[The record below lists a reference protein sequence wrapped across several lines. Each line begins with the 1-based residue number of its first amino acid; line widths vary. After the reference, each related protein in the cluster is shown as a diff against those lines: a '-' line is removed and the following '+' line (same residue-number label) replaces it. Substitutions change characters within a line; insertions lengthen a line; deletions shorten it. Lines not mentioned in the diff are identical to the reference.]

1 MFKHYIFALSAN
13 LKGNK
18 FVITK
23 NRMTIKSSNNNFPKW
38 LSIVFG
44 AGLLISFFLPWVSW
58 KGYLVSGY
66 DLPGGYF
73 FSLAETKLGLGNPF
87 PQINFSFNVFWL
99 IPAGA
104 LASMVLAVVNK
115 KWSLIPFITGALS
128 LSLITLFFLFT
139 QKLIMLG
146 VGRNVFAMLR
156 PAAWLHTVSAI
167 GLIMTTATASPV
179 MLKRI
184 TWIVVGPVFV
194 FISFLVMEKY
204 IMSETFSDT
213 AAAKADYTVTASELI
228 HEFAANDSAANK
240 KYREKI
246 IIVNGT
252 AAEVDI
258 QSDSTTNIK
267 YIDTTGSYIVFSLDK
282 TQHEKV
288 KNIKPGDAVSLK
300 GSCSGSVYSD
310 ILSTTAISFKRS
322 TLNK

>member
-1 MFKHYIFALSAN
+1 
-13 LKGNK
+13 
-18 FVITK
+18 
-23 NRMTIKSSNNNFPKW
+23 MTIKTRNTNFHKW
-38 LSIVFG
+38 LHIFFG
-44 AGLLISFFLPWVSW
+44 AGLLITFFLPWVSW
-58 KGYLVSGY
+58 NGFPVSGY
-66 DLPGGYF
+66 DMPRGYF
-73 FSLAETKLGLGNPF
+73 FNLSETKLGLGNPF
-87 PQINFSFNVFWL
+87 PQINFSFIVFWL

-104 LASMVLAVVNK
+104 LASIVLAVINK
-115 KWSLIPFITGALS
+115 RLGLVPFITGALS
-128 LSLITLFFLFT
+128 LSLITVFFLFT

-156 PAAWLHTVSAI
+156 PAAWLQAVSAI
-167 GLIMTTATASPV
+167 GLIMTTTTTSAAL
-179 MLKRI
+179 LKKI
-184 TWIVVGPVFV
+184 TWIVAGPVFV

-204 IMSETFSDT
+204 IMNETFSDT

-252 AAEVDI
+252 AAEVDL

-267 YIDTTGSYIVFSLDK
+267 YIDTTGSYIIFSLDK

-300 GSCSGSVYSD
+300 GSCSGSVYSE